1 MNPELHHKWN
11 AERDGTRGSGHAS
24 KGNPADKHPESKV
37 LLKQN
42 RPKNDVR

>member
-11 AERDGTRGSGHAS
+11 AERTSDREAS
-24 KGNPADKHPESKV
+24 KEGPVVLNEQLKESKV

-42 RPKNDVR
+42 RPK

>member
-11 AERDGTRGSGHAS
+11 AERTPTRES
-24 KGNPADKHPESKV
+24 DKEGPQILKENLEKSKV

-42 RPKNDVR
+42 RPK

>member
-11 AERDGTRGSGHAS
+11 AERDGERGSNR
-24 KGNPADKHPESKV
+24 KGTPITENQLNESKV

-42 RPKNDVR
+42 KPR

>member
-11 AERDGTRGSGHAS
+11 AGRTPSRESDGEGPQVL
-24 KGNPADKHPESKV
+24 KEDLEKSKV

-42 RPKNDVR
+42 KPK

>member
-11 AERDGTRGSGHAS
+11 AERDGARGANKPGRTIPIEEVQQ
-24 KGNPADKHPESKV
+24 NKV

-42 RPKNDVR
+42 KPR

>member
-11 AERDGTRGSGHAS
+11 ARQDKTRESG
-24 KGNPADKHPESKV
+24 KKPEYNPADFHAHNKV

-42 RPKNDVR
+42 KPR

>member
-11 AERDGTRGSGHAS
+11 AERTLTRESDREG
-24 KGNPADKHPESKV
+24 PQILEEQLQQSKV

-42 RPKNDVR
+42 KPK

>member
-11 AERDGTRGSGHAS
+11 AERTPTRGSEAPV
-24 KGNPADKHPESKV
+24 KKNPQAKVPENKV

-42 RPKNDVR
+42 KPR

>member
-11 AERDGTRGSGHAS
+11 AERDGARGS
-24 KGNPADKHPESKV
+24 DKDGRRITEKEVQQNRV

-42 RPKNDVR
+42 KPR

>member
-11 AERDGTRGSGHAS
+11 AERTPDREAS
-24 KGNPADKHPESKV
+24 KDGPQILKQQLAQSKV

-42 RPKNDVR
+42 KPR

>member
-11 AERDGTRGSGHAS
+11 AERTPTRES
-24 KGNPADKHPESKV
+24 DKEGVQIPEKQIQQSKV

-42 RPKNDVR
+42 RPK

>member
-11 AERDGTRGSGHAS
+11 AERTQSRES
-24 KGNPADKHPESKV
+24 DKEGEQILKEQLQEKKV

-42 RPKNDVR
+42 KPR

>member
-11 AERDGTRGSGHAS
+11 AAQDKTRESG
-24 KGNPADKHPESKV
+24 KKPEYNPAGNIGKNTV

-42 RPKNDVR
+42 RPK